1 MNKKENTQIKPHKY
15 YGMRFSS
22 GMDNLIT
29 QTAPKLILLV
39 SIIIYFF
46 IITIVMIN
54 IYNLEAG
61 SLQNILNTISKF
73 VFPAMGIIG
82 FVMLII
88 TFGVPNASTIYEN
101 FVKGELTN
109 SVNEPP
115 ILLSKRKYKGTSA
128 IEYTFYFNG
137 VVKKV
142 FEEKKDVLA
151 SSLNMEVVDIDYKLR
166 GKHKKI
172 NKQQIVVTCV
182 PSDGIPEKI
191 YWNDKYL
198 HPDRDIITLGVNWLG
213 AVTVDLKK
221 TPHMLIGGSSG
232 CGKTVLCRSLIHQFV
247 EHGDKV
253 DFFEEEEAGYE
264 VITDE
269 TIFKNLIIDVLDTL
283 DTRKEIFRQAHVR
296 NLSQYNKKN
305 PSNQLPRVVLF
316 IDEAAEVLDATG
328 LPKEQKLEIA
338 EVTGLLSKAA
348 RKYRALGLTL
358 CICTQRPSNDIIS
371 GQIKNNLDLRI
382 AGKCDDVLSD
392 IILDTTEASRQ
403 IPKNSVGLFFSNT
416 NGLFRGLLLDEDVN
430 EVNSHKKGNS
440 HMGKI
445 KSHA

>member
-22 GMDNLIT
+22 GMEKLIT

-191 YWNDKYL
+191 
-198 HPDRDIITLGVNWLG
+198 
-213 AVTVDLKK
+213 
-221 TPHMLIGGSSG
+221 
-232 CGKTVLCRSLIHQFV
+232 
-247 EHGDKV
+247 
-253 DFFEEEEAGYE
+253 
-264 VITDE
+264 
-269 TIFKNLIIDVLDTL
+269 
-283 DTRKEIFRQAHVR
+283 
-296 NLSQYNKKN
+296 
-305 PSNQLPRVVLF
+305 LF
-316 IDEAAEVLDATG
+316 I
-328 LPKEQKLEIA
+328 K
-338 EVTGLLSKAA
+338 
-348 RKYRALGLTL
+348 R
-358 CICTQRPSNDIIS
+358 
-371 GQIKNNLDLRI
+371 
-382 AGKCDDVLSD
+382 
-392 IILDTTEASRQ
+392 
-403 IPKNSVGLFFSNT
+403 
-416 NGLFRGLLLDEDVN
+416 
-430 EVNSHKKGNS
+430 
-440 HMGKI
+440 
-445 KSHA
+445 